1 MIVEEIRLIPLKF
14 PVEPTKSA
22 SPHTSKPQYGIE
34 KTRVFSRESS
44 LNRLTPV
51 SFLYLLLQLGD

>member
-1 MIVEEIRLIPLKF
+1 MIVEEIVLAPLKF

-34 KTRVFSRESS
+34 KSRILSKESS
-44 LNRLTPV
+44 LNRLTSV
-51 SFLYLLLQLGD
+51 SFLYLLLQLGI